1 MTCWVPLVLQ
11 RVVQQE
17 LLGELHTKP
26 LAIHKSAVYSSTKM
40 ENIGTS
46 LMLKQ
51 LYQTRS
57 LLKGNAICKII
68 KLYNDFLVLFF
79 SQTKNLIY
87 ICTVI

>member
-17 LLGELHTKP
+17 LLGELHTKL

-57 LLKGNAICKII
+57 LLKGNAICVI
-68 KLYNDFLVLFF
+68 NECCCNFLVLFF
-79 SQTKNLIY
+79 SQNKKKIY
-87 ICTVI
+87 LCAVN